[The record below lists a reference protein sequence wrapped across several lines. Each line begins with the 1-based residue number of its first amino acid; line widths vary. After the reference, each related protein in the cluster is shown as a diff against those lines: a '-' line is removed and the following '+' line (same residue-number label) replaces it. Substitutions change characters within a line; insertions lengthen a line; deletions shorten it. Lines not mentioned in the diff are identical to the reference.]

1 MGKKSLV
8 LNIVKNLRMR
18 IKMILSIS
26 LLSVALVWILNSFII
41 VPEYQAT
48 TQIFIEQPPEAAQ
61 MADGPAMGAGPAIT
75 DTYSVIVRSPEIL
88 RKVIIELGMEKETN
102 ISELHEQIV
111 VTKPADSQVLN
122 ITVAGEDKIKT
133 AAIANSLG
141 EIFIEEIPNLTPTAN
156 AVIISSASEVPEST
170 LFEENTVFSLGVAG
184 AFGLIIGILLAF
196 ILEMLNTVF
205 KTGKKENQ
213 SSVNK
218 IQTVFK

>member
-26 LLSVALVWILNSFII
+26 LLSIAIVWILNSFII

-48 TQIFIEQPPEAAQ
+48 TQIFIEQPPAAVQ
-61 MADGPAMGAGPAIT
+61 MSDAPATVAGPAIT
-75 DTYSVIVRSPEIL
+75 DTYSVIVRSPEVL
-88 RKVIIELGMEKETN
+88 KKVIIEMDLDTT
-102 ISELHEQIV
+102 ISELHEQII
-111 VTKPADSQVLN
+111 VTKPENSQVLN
-122 ITVAGEDKIKT
+122 ITVAGEDKAEA

-141 EIFIEEIPNLTPTAN
+141 DIFIEEIPNLTQTTN
-156 AVIISSASEVPEST
+156 AVIIATASENPETT

-184 AFGLIIGILLAF
+184 AFGLIIGILMAF

-205 KTGKKENQ
+205 KTGKKESQ
-213 SSVNK
+213 SNVNK

>member
-26 LLSVALVWILNSFII
+26 LFSIAIVWILNSFFII
-41 VPEYQAT
+41 PEHQAI
-48 TQIFIEQPPEAAQ
+48 TQIFIESPPETAQ
-61 MADGPAMGAGPAIT
+61 MANAPAIAAGPNLN
-75 DTYSVIVRSPEIL
+75 DTYSVIIRSPEVL
-88 RKVIIELGMEKETN
+88 KKVIIEMGLEKELS

-111 VTKPADSQVLN
+111 VTKLDNSQVLN
-122 ITVAGEDKIKT
+122 ITVTGGDKIKA
-133 AAIANSLG
+133 AAIANSLAK
-141 EIFIEEIPNLTPTAN
+141 IFIEEIPNLTPTTN
-156 AVIISSASEVPEST
+156 VDIIAAATPEPEST
-170 LFEENTVFSLGVAG
+170 LFEENTVFSLGIAG
-184 AFGLIIGILLAF
+184 AFGLIVGVLLAF

-213 SSVNK
+213 ASMTK